1 LLIFEIFKDK
11 LFAVVRI
18 VNLENIA
25 RRTHDL
31 QRHRDEYI
39 MQDLNQIWFVD
50 EYLKLKSFDI
60 EIYDEINVY
69 FRYIS
74 WIYVDIFARTK
85 INVYRQYLNIIDD
98 LHYMS
103 VIIRF
108 DRETKT
114 ILMTQAHFELIC
126 NVFNVRTNLFVK
138 KRQVI
143 FKQCYYYEIST
154 FNQRIEAWWKQ
165 LNKEQLS
172 RWRVNLSLSYEIFKV
187 NNVIKLFS
195 LLKKCKSVRQKQC
208 RWLHCFVCDI
218 HVHHS

>member
-1 LLIFEIFKDK
+1 VNFES
-11 LFAVVRI
+11 
-18 VNLENIA
+18 IA

-39 MQDLNQIWFVD
+39 VQDLNQIWFVD

-69 FRYIS
+69 SRYIS

-85 INVYRQYLNIIDD
+85 ISVYRQYLDIVDD

-108 DRETKT
+108 DKRTKT
-114 ILMTQAHFELIC
+114 TLMTQAHFELIC
-126 NVFNVRTNLFVK
+126 NVFNVRTNLSVK
-138 KRQVI
+138 ERQAI

-154 FNQRIEAWWKQ
+154 FNQRIEAWWEQ

-172 RWRVNLSLSYEIFKV
+172 RWRVSLSLSYEVFKI
-187 NNVIKLFS
+187 NNVIELFS